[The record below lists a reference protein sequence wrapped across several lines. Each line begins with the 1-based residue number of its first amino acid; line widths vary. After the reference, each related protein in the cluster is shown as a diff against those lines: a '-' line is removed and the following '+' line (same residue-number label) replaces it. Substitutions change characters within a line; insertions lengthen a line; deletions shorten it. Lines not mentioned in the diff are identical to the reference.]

1 MLSRFQA
8 GMRMSLIPAPLRDGF
23 ERLLQPL
30 VDTLIAR
37 QASPNAITT
46 VGTGVLIASGAAYA
60 AVWPRWG
67 GALLLASGVCDM
79 LDGRVAR
86 GGGRTTK
93 FGAFYDSTLD
103 RVGEAALFGGIALG
117 AARGLVAPSLVL
129 PAVTLAMTGLS
140 AGLIVS
146 YARARAEGLGLECKV
161 GMAQRAER
169 IVGLGVPTLF
179 FGAGP
184 RGLLLLAI
192 VALLALAAGITVVQ
206 RIVHVYRATRTAPPR
221 ATQARRLTGELAPY
235 ISKGPPQ

>member
-1 MLSRFQA
+1 
-8 GMRMSLIPAPLRDGF
+8 MRMSLIPSPLRDGF
-23 ERLLQPL
+23 ERLLKPF
-30 VDTLIAR
+30 VDVLIAR
-37 QASPNAITT
+37 HTSPNAITT
-46 VGTGVLIASGAAYA
+46 VGTGVLLVSGAAYA
-60 AVWPRWG
+60 VVWPRWG

-86 GGGRTTK
+86 GGGGTTK

-103 RVGEAALFGGIALG
+103 RVGEAGLYGGIALG
-117 AARGLVAPSLVL
+117 CARGMVSPSLTL
-129 PAVTLAMTGLS
+129 LAVTLAMTALS

-184 RGLLLLAI
+184 RGLLLLII
-192 VALLALAAGITVVQ
+192 VGLLALAAGITVVQ

-221 ATQARRLTGELAPY
+221 ATQARRLTPEVAEYL
-235 ISKGPPQ
+235 SKGTRSDP